1 MISAIEKQ
9 DNGNI
14 KLTITV
20 PWADIAKVKS
30 DIVDEMVK
38 NTQLPG
44 FRKGKAP
51 KKLVEEKLSE
61 EKINEEIFKKILPQ
75 GYVEAVKEHK
85 LNPVISPRIQIGK
98 LEKDKDFQFIATTCE
113 APKVELGNYK
123 ENIKKINAK
132 SKIVIPGKEPT
143 SPNLEE
149 IIKELLNSAKLKIP
163 QIIIDS
169 ETERLLAQT
178 LDEIKRLGL
187 TLDQYLASSN
197 KTAEKLKEEY
207 ELKAKNDISF
217 EFILRQIAEDEKI
230 SVEEKEI
237 DEAISQGKSEEE
249 KKNLASNR
257 YLLASIIRQQKTLD
271 FLKNL

>member
-20 PWADIAKVKS
+20 PFDNILKTRTE
-30 DIVDEMVK
+30 IIDEMVK
-38 NTQLPG
+38 NVELPG

-98 LEKDKDFQFIATTCE
+98 LEKNKDFQFIAITCE

-132 SKIVIPGKEPT
+132 SKIVIPGKTETP
-143 SPNLEE
+143 PNLEE
-149 IIKELLNSAKLKIP
+149 IIKELLNSVKMNIP
-163 QIIIDS
+163 QIIIES

-197 KTAEKLKEEY
+197 KTPEKLREEY
-207 ELKAKNDISF
+207 EAKAKNDISF

-237 DEAISQGKSEEE
+237 EEAISQGKTEEE
-249 KKNLASNR
+249 KKNLASNK